1 MFRTRLIPALLL
13 SLLTGV
19 AAAQPISYT
28 FTVDGVQNCLQYGNG
43 APGIPA
49 FVPFQL
55 SAGNWRAQV
64 ISSTIYRDAN
74 LPDIVDSTIGLING
88 FTTSASFSL
97 AKAARITVAGNPG
110 DIGDLQLFFVDSVCD
125 DNGGS
130 AVVKFTK
137 LK

>member
-1 MFRTRLIPALLL
+1 MIRTRLIPALLL
-13 SLLTGV
+13 SLLAAA
-19 AAAQPISYT
+19 AAAQPVSYT
-28 FTVDGVQNCLQYGNG
+28 FTVDGVQNCLQFDNL

-49 FVPFQL
+49 FVPFKL
-55 SAGNWRAQV
+55 EAGNWRAQV
-64 ISSTIYRDAN
+64 VSSTIYRDTN
-74 LPDIVDSTIGLING
+74 LPDVVDSTMGLIIG
-88 FTTSASFSL
+88 YSTAPSFSL

-110 DIGDLQLFFVDSVCD
+110 DVGDLQLFFVDNLCT